1 MNAVT
6 AAFLILSVPCKPRFI
21 KAVVDCYTR
30 TALVG
35 WFPSDGALSYMVTA
49 TAMSGHNVT
58 CEASFAHCEL
68 TGLLCGQ
75 SYSVSVKAVGETCSS
90 IAHMSGQLVTGEQPQ
105 TNVTRLLGLVSS
117 QCIYSSSD
125 SSSAYRIRFL
135 LSLGSDSNLF
145 GEEK

>member
-21 KAVVDCYTR
+21 KAVVDCYTQ

-58 CEASFAHCEL
+58 CEASLAHCEL
-68 TGLLCGQ
+68 SGLLCGQ

-90 IAHMSGQLVTGEQPQ
+90 IAHMSSQLVTGEQRQ
-105 TNVTRLLGLVSS
+105 TSVTRLLGLGIVLFIPVPIPVLLIKSGS
-117 QCIYSSSD
+117 YWVLVLIP
-125 SSSAYRIRFL
+125 IFL
-135 LSLGSDSNLF
+135 ERKS
-145 GEEK
+145 K